1 MLKKKS
7 PEKTKGK
14 LKKKLETL
22 LNTVYINYTLI
33 KDLHQA
39 AYQLN
44 PEYKK
49 FWNKHP
55 EKTKRELLAAQ
66 KDIEIPDCTNKYI
79 EMVFGIN
86 KVGFFYGVKRLF
98 TSGRLSSVE
107 KIKIAVTAD
116 KFTNTLK
123 RINNSLWVK

>member
-1 MLKKKS
+1 MLKK
-7 PEKTKGK
+7 KTKGK

-66 KDIEIPDCTNKYI
+66 KDIKIPDCTSKYN
-79 EMVFGIN
+79 EMIFGIN
-86 KVGFFYGVKRLF
+86 KVSFCYGVKRLF
-98 TSGRLSSVE
+98 TSSKLSSAE
-107 KIKIAVTAD
+107 KIKIAVTTD
-116 KFTNTLK
+116 KFTNILK
-123 RINNSLWVK
+123 RLNNSLWVK